1 MFDGKRYMTNRIKA
15 EIPIYMQNLLLFLV
29 ETMEVSEKDYLQVFE
44 LEETAIDGKPVQRII
59 HKQENP
65 PYRKEHTIPI
75 KNIVTEK
82 IFIIDDGTHSTMLL
96 SEEY

>member
-1 MFDGKRYMTNRIKA
+1 MFDGKRYITNRVKA
-15 EIPIYMQNLLLFLV
+15 KIPIYMQNLLWFLV

-44 LEETAIDGKPVQRII
+44 LEETVINGKPMQKIV

-65 PYRKEHTIPI
+65 KYRKEHTIPI
-75 KNIVTEK
+75 KNTVTAN
-82 IFIIDDGTHSTMLL
+82 IFVIDDGTHSTMLL